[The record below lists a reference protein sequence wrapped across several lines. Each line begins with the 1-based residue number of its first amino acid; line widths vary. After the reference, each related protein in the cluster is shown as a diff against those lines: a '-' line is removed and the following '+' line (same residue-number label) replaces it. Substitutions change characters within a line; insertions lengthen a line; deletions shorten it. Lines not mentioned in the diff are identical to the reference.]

1 MKSGGIT
8 SVTLANNHIGDYRT
22 ESALLTKQ
30 ILVEHSIDFAGLTQG
45 TGPHY
50 SLQVIYEF
58 ILKDLSFFFSKIT
71 ERATFRATFLKN
83 LEIVLS
89 KNVMPLLCCMKI

>member
-58 ILKDLSFFFSKIT
+58 ILKDLSFFSVKLQSVQLL
-71 ERATFRATFLKN
+71 ELLFLK
-83 LEIVLS
+83 IF
-89 KNVMPLLCCMKI
+89 K